1 MTPTRS
7 VEDLFNPYVNDVNGV
22 SFLCNHAEVRTEI
35 CLECAAKVARAYAAA
50 QVAQARAEEREACA
64 KIAADYCTCE
74 TLHAGHVGYHAKE
87 IAAAIRA
94 KT

>member
-1 MTPTRS
+1 MTSPLRS
-7 VEDLFNPYVNDVNGV
+7 
-22 SFLCNHAEVRTEI
+22 AAKWVRTVPLDCPHVEARELYV
-35 CLECAAKVARAYAAA
+35 CYECAAANLDAYAAE